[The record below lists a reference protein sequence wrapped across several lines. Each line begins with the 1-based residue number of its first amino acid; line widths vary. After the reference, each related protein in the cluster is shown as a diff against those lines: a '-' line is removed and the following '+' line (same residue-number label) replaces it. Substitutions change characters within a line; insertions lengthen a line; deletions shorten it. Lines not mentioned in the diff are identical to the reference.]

1 MQSGAW
7 ALCAASPSLTH
18 VTYHFAPLSGENE
31 NGGGP
36 ERIEIMLPVQWV
48 GLAVLAYMV
57 YQSMGPASASQRT
70 SEISF
75 QEFKTKL
82 LAQGMVAKLEVVNNT
97 LARVYVR
104 PDALSDS
111 QSPQVRPC
119 S

>member
-1 MQSGAW
+1 MR
-7 ALCAASPSLTH
+7 LPITCP
-18 VTYHFAPLSGENE
+18 GENE
-31 NGGGP
+31 NGGNP

-57 YQSMGPASASQRT
+57 YQSLGPAGAAQRT

-82 LAQGMVAKLEVVNNT
+82 LAQGSVAKIEVVNNS

-111 QSPQVRPC
+111 QSPQVRPLPFLISC
-119 S
+119 TPSPPSPPFT